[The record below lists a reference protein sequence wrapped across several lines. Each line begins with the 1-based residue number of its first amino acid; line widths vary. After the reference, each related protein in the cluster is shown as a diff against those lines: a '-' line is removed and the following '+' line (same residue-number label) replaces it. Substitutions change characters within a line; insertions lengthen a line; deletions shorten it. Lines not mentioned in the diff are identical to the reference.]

1 MRLSLQAISQSDT
14 FVLILGCLYSGFF
27 LLFPENF
34 KVMVAASILFLGLF
48 FLVTRS
54 LFTALFTMFLLS
66 SFFYFPVKRYEL
78 QLTGPLPFAE
88 TKFQGGILAVF
99 GLAISD
105 IYALWIGFFLLRSRL
120 HKNREKK
127 PVVYLYRK
135 PLVYLSIAAWLTYFT
150 VSFISSLTRSFFPV
164 FSVIVVLQSMKLL
177 IMVAALIHLLGGP
190 KKSFKFLVLP
200 LKSLLLVQG
209 VVSLLNFT
217 NFDYHFL
224 LKPDRPDIESGSLL
238 LPRTMGIIGHGNQDA
253 LLTAVLLLLTL
264 PFLLKKSS
272 FTSKAILLLSGV
284 TLVLYQSRT
293 VWLGLVLSFLI
304 YLGTFRKEARILGR
318 LKKLKRRGIYYGL
331 ILILLLG
338 TIVVPRLFLSRFFF
352 SDEGGGALRIKMFK
366 EGVELYSQSP
376 WIGHGVQNVVLPLMK
391 EFPEGYTLYFPVPV
405 HLTPLELALESGLV
419 GLVTFFVPFYLV
431 LRKIL
436 LLAIKHQL
444 SYELLSVFC
453 SIVVIMIYF
462 AIQPLDNLRRDF
474 TLFGLVFGLS
484 FIFLYRSEASHE

>member
-1 MRLSLQAISQSDT
+1 
-14 FVLILGCLYSGFF
+14 
-27 LLFPENF
+27 
-34 KVMVAASILFLGLF
+34 
-48 FLVTRS
+48 
-54 LFTALFTMFLLS
+54 
-66 SFFYFPVKRYEL
+66 
-78 QLTGPLPFAE
+78 
-88 TKFQGGILAVF
+88 
-99 GLAISD
+99 
-105 IYALWIGFFLLRSRL
+105 
-120 HKNREKK
+120 
-127 PVVYLYRK
+127 
-135 PLVYLSIAAWLTYFT
+135 
-150 VSFISSLTRSFFPV
+150 
-164 FSVIVVLQSMKLL
+164 
-177 IMVAALIHLLGGP
+177 
-190 KKSFKFLVLP
+190 
-200 LKSLLLVQG
+200 
-209 VVSLLNFT
+209 
-217 NFDYHFL
+217 
-224 LKPDRPDIESGSLL
+224 
-238 LPRTMGIIGHGNQDA
+238 MGIIGHGNQDA